1 MKAIL
6 FTTIF
11 LAAGLPASSLT
22 LGAAVNSVAEFDK
35 SESDSLSWRV
45 VDDGVMGGLSK
56 GNFGVSSGG
65 ILTFRGT
72 LSLENNGGFFS
83 IRTEKGKMNLM
94 GADGVL
100 ARVSGD
106 GRNLHM
112 RFGTHAPL
120 RGKEITFLGHV

>member
-1 MKAIL
+1 MKTIL

-35 SESDSLSWRV
+35 SGSDSLSWRV

-72 LSLENNGGFFS
+72 LSLENNGGFSS
-83 IRTEKGKMNLM
+83 IRTEKVKMNLKEM
-94 GADGVL
+94 KQL
-100 ARVSGD
+100 A
-106 GRNLHM
+106 
-112 RFGTHAPL
+112 
-120 RGKEITFLGHV
+120 GKKGIPFKKNASMVQMQKL